1 MLRTPKWSWSHRP
14 LDRSKLASMSSLKM
28 SISRIFDFRSE
39 ILIFCMFSAIL
50 FTWKL
55 TYGTYIT
62 IVNATKWISPKVS
75 LRRVLSVDVRT
86 SYSTNSQYYF
96 PLTAPRIWS
105 PYVKGNY
112 HFGWDEGAKTM
123 PKSHQMTWYL
133 YCCTTSCSFWLKSIV
148 FGMVLRPSSQPKWY
162 FPSSYG
168 LHILGTV
175 RGN

>member
-1 MLRTPKWSWSHRP
+1 MMFGIPNFKDFIWFYQAFLQFSSTEKW
-14 LDRSKLASMSSLKM
+14 RSVIYYRKSYSKRNKKYFIKTETFSLK
-28 SISRIFDFRSE
+28 
-39 ILIFCMFSAIL
+39 
-50 FTWKL
+50 
-55 TYGTYIT
+55 
-62 IVNATKWISPKVS
+62 
-75 LRRVLSVDVRT
+75 RVVSVDVWT
-86 SYSTNSQYYF
+86 SYSTNSEYYF